1 MSKMKMKIHSHRR
14 ATSSAWTECDCGKRA
29 YGSRYAARRALTK
42 AGNKVRLYV
51 CPWSGKWHVTST
63 DMEELES

>member
-1 MSKMKMKIHSHRR
+1 MGR
-14 ATSSAWTECDCGKRA
+14 
-29 YGSRYAARRALTK
+29 